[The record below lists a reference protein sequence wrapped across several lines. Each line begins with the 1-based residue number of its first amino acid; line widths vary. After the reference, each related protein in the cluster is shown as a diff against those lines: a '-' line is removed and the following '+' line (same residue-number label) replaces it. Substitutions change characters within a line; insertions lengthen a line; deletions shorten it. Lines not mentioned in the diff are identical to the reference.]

1 MQGATGAFA
10 RSNDRNDTAVTVGEV
25 SKLVLLLLLLLILLL
40 LLLLLLLIDD
50 LRCSERRENAAT
62 GRERR

>member
-40 LLLLLLLIDD
+40 LLLIDD